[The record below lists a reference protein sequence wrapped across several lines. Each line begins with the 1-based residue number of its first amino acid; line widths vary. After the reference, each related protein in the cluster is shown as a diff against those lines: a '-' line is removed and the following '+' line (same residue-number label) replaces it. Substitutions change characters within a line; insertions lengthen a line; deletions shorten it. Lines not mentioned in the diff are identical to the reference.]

1 MADLDDVCSNLDDV
15 SSKLEDV
22 RKAIE
27 KKGGWLT
34 WWWAW
39 IWVFVIVFDWIP
51 DAWHS
56 NFRYETQYQVP
67 ASQITHYYKPSDCS
81 FLTSPLGSKGCHY
94 ERVVTTS
101 QVDGKTQVLIDWQK
115 IDDPKLVE

>member
-1 MADLDDVCSNLDDV
+1 MADLDDVCSGLDGI
-15 SSKLEDV
+15 E
-22 RKAIE
+22 KAIE

-34 WWWAW
+34 WWWVW
-39 IWVFVIVFDWIP
+39 IWVFIIVFDWIP

-56 NFRYETQYQVP
+56 NMRYEIQYQVP
-67 ASQITHYYKPSDCS
+67 ANQVIHFYRPSDCS
-81 FLTSPLGSKGCHY
+81 FLTSPLGYKGCRY

-115 IDDPKLVE
+115 IEDPKLVD